1 MKVVI
6 KEYPTWFGPYQ
17 LIDSVFFFLEEDTR
31 SKMVEWYA
39 DSKLGMWHTDLAER
53 YIQWGGERR
62 IKVRIDPWDTWNM
75 DGTLAHII
83 LPMLIKL
90 KDNKHGA
97 PFTDDEDVPEELRS
111 YSAPPK
117 ENDWD
122 TDDNFFLRW
131 DWIMNEMIYAFT
143 KKLEED
149 PIARDERMDNGFI
162 LFGKYYNGLWD

>member
-6 KEYPTWFGPYQ
+6 KEHPTWFGPYQ
-17 LIDSVFFFLEEDTR
+17 LIDKVLFFIGEDTR
-31 SKMVEWYA
+31 SKLIEKYSESRLGVFHTKYAEKYIEWA
-39 DSKLGMWHTDLAER
+39 GD
-53 YIQWGGERR
+53 RR
-62 IKVRIDPWDTWNM
+62 VKVHIDPWDTWNM

-83 LPMLIKL
+83 LPMLLQL

-97 PFTDDEDVPEELRS
+97 PFTDDEDVPVELRS
-111 YSAPPK
+111 SSAPPK

-122 TDDNFFLRW
+122 TDDNFFARW

-149 PIARDERMDNGFI
+149 PIARDERMDNGFV
-162 LFGKYYNGLWD
+162 LFGKYYQGLWD